1 MKCLLSS
8 LLFVLLAAGAEPPLR
23 LHPDNPHYFLFRG
36 KPTVLVTSGEHYGAV
51 LNGKFDYRKY
61 LDTLAADRLNHT
73 RIFTGLYR
81 EVPGSFN
88 ITRNTLAP
96 EEADFVQPFR
106 RLGPQRYDL
115 AAWNDDYFRRLRDF
129 IGEAGK
135 RGVVVEVT
143 LFTTYYN
150 DTHWNISPLNA
161 KNNLQAI
168 GKVKSTEVLTL
179 TEPELVRVQE
189 SFVKKVVTELKGFD
203 NLYFEICNEPY
214 FHGPTEEWQRRI
226 AQVIHET
233 DPRFLISRNVANGQA
248 EVKDPDPNISI
259 FNFHYARP
267 PRTVAMNW
275 SLNKPIGLNETGFD
289 GNLDATYRIQA
300 WDFLLAG
307 GALYNNLDY
316 SFAVGF
322 EDGTFKVPGS
332 DPGGGSPRLRKQL
345 KILRDFMD
353 SIPFTAMTPR
363 AGFIKTGVPEHASAI
378 ALGNDKGDA
387 ALYLHHGRI
396 MGGYQPRY
404 IVGNRK
410 TKAVLEA
417 DLPAGA
423 YELEWWNPRQD
434 GRGAAQTL
442 NHSGGLVRLET
453 PEYSEDI
460 AAIIRRR

>member
-1 MKCLLSS
+1 MKCLWSS

-51 LNGKFDYRKY
+51 LNGRFDYKKY
-61 LDTLAADRLNHT
+61 LDTLAADRLNLT
-73 RIFTGLYR
+73 RIFSGMYR
-81 EVPGSFN
+81 EVPGSFG

-96 EEADFVQPFR
+96 EEPDFVQPFR
-106 RLGPQRYDL
+106 RVGPQRYDL
-115 AAWNDDYFRRLRDF
+115 ASWNEDYFRRLRDF
-129 IGEAGK
+129 VSEAGK
-135 RGVVVEVT
+135 RGVIVEVT

-150 DTHWNISPLNA
+150 DTHWNLSPLNA
-161 KNNLQAI
+161 KNNLQGI

-189 SFVKKVVTELKGFD
+189 AFVKKVVQELKDFD

-214 FHGPTEEWQRRI
+214 FHGVTNEWQRRI
-226 AQVIHET
+226 AQVIRDT
-233 DPRFLISRNVANGQA
+233 DKLFLISLNIANGQA

-267 PRTVAMNW
+267 PRTVALNW
-275 SLNKPIGLNETGFD
+275 GLAKPIGMNETGFD
-289 GNLDATYRIQA
+289 GTHDAVYRIQA

-345 KILRDFMD
+345 RILRDFMD
-353 SIPFTAMTPR
+353 AIPFTAMPPR
-363 AGFIKTGVPEHASAI
+363 VGFFKAGVPEHATAR
-378 ALGNDKGDA
+378 ALGNAKGDWA
-387 ALYLHHGRI
+387 FYLHHGRL
-396 MGGYQPRY
+396 MEGYQPRY
-404 IVGNRK
+404 IVGTRK
-410 TKAVLEA
+410 SKAVLEVE
-417 DLPAGA
+417 LPPGN
-423 YELEWWNPRQD
+423 YEIEWWNPRQD
-434 GRGAAQTL
+434 GTRPKHTITHPGGAAK
-442 NHSGGLVRLET
+442 LET

-460 AAIIRRR
+460 AAVIRRR